1 MSNNV
6 WRNLTFPLALCLATP
21 YSLRMIKSFT
31 DKGLQLFW
39 DTGSVRKLAVQNPK
53 RIKLILDMLDAAT
66 KPSDMDVQGLRFH
79 NLTPRWPSRYTVV
92 ASGNYRV
99 TFAFEKGHAVDVDL
113 EDYH

>member
-1 MSNNV
+1 MP
-6 WRNLTFPLALCLATP
+6 WP
-21 YSLRMIKSFT
+21 YSYPMIKSFT

-39 DTGSVRKLAVQNPK
+39 ETGSTRKLAVQNPK
-53 RIKLILDMLDAAT
+53 RIKLILDMLHAAE
-66 KPSDMDVQGLRFH
+66 KPSDMDVPGLRWH
-79 NLTPRWPSRYTVV
+79 NLAPSQPSRYTVM